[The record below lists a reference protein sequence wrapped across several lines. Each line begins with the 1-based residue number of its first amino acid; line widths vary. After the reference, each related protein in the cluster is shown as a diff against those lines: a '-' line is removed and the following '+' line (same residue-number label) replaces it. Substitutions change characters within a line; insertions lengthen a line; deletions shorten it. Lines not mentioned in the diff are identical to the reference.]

1 MEDLFNILP
10 EAITYLAS
18 GFAFIA
24 GFYFLIDRRFDFFS
38 EISFSVMLV
47 LGFVCTNLL
56 QAFPAPFVIENAYFR
71 NIAIF
76 LISGF
81 IGFLVALI
89 RNTLGQQASKFVI
102 KTGRRKTSSSS
113 FWYDLLD
120 DKDKPIW
127 LRLIDQEHGHI
138 LQGVLLSLDEAQDN
152 PYLLLGYCT
161 KFNLEGDILD
171 NQHANDKRYQCVVRA
186 DAFQEIIF
194 IYDEKSDKPIEL
206 SVSEEYDGTDF

>member
-1 MEDLFNILP
+1 MEDIFKILP

-47 LGFVCTNLL
+47 LGFVCTNFL
-56 QAFPAPFVIENAYFR
+56 QALPSPFVIENAYIR

-76 LISGF
+76 IISGI
-81 IGFLVALI
+81 IGFFAAFI
-89 RNTLGQQASKFVI
+89 RNTIGQWTSKFVI
-102 KTGRRKTSSSS
+102 KIGRHKTSSSF

-127 LRLIDQEHGHI
+127 LRLTNHEQGYI
-138 LQGVLLSLDEAQDN
+138 LQGVLLALDEVQDN

-161 KFNLEGDILD
+161 KYDLNGDLID
-171 NQHANDKRYQCVVRA
+171 NRYAENKQYQYVVRA
-186 DAFQEIIF
+186 DTFQEIVL
-194 IYDEKSDKPIEL
+194 IYNKESNKPIEL
-206 SVSEEYDGTDF
+206 TISEEYDGTDS